1 MIILV
6 TSVHVL
12 VCLGLIVVVLLQ
24 TGKGT
29 DMGAAFGGGSS
40 STVFGSSGA
49 GNFLTRVTTG
59 MAVVF
64 MLTCL
69 TLGYFAEQRPVSSIF
84 DSVTPPTPTGG
95 AAAPADVPA
104 ANVPPTESPEKPSE
118 APASP

>member
-6 TSVHVL
+6 TTVHII

-29 DMGAAFGGGSS
+29 DMGAAFGGGAST
-40 STVFGSSGA
+40 TVFGGSGA

-69 TLGYFAEQRPVSSIF
+69 TLGYFAEQGPVSSIF
-84 DSVTPPTPTGG
+84 DSVAPQAQSTPVP
-95 AAAPADVPA
+95 ADAPAPA
-104 ANVPPTESPEKPSE
+104 AVP
-118 APASP
+118 PASP

>member
-6 TSVHVL
+6 TTVHIL

-40 STVFGSSGA
+40 ATVFGSSGA
-49 GNFLTRVTTG
+49 GNFLTRLTTG

-69 TLGYFAEQRPVSSIF
+69 TLGYFAEQGPVSSIF
-84 DSVTPPTPTGG
+84 DNVTPQAETG
-95 AAAPADVPA
+95 AAPAPEGA
-104 ANVPPTESPEKPSE
+104 EKP
-118 APASP
+118 AQPPASP

>member
-6 TSVHVL
+6 TTVHVL

-40 STVFGSSGA
+40 ATVFGSSGA
-49 GNFLTRVTTG
+49 GNFLTRMTTG

-64 MLTCL
+64 MLTSL
-69 TLGYFAEQRPVSSIF
+69 TLGYFAEQGPVSSIF
-84 DSVTPPTPTGG
+84 DS
-95 AAAPADVPA
+95 AAPQAQTEAVPA
-104 ANVPPTESPEKPSE
+104 ANVPASPEKPAE

>member
-6 TSVHVL
+6 TTVHIL

-29 DMGAAFGGGSS
+29 DMGAAFGGGAST
-40 STVFGSSGA
+40 TVFGGSGA
-49 GNFLTRVTTG
+49 GNFLTRLTTG

-69 TLGYFAEQRPVSSIF
+69 TLGYFAEQGPVSSIF
-84 DSVTPPTPTGG
+84 ETVAPQTRT
-95 AAAPADVPA
+95 APAVPA
-104 ANVPPTESPEKPSE
+104 AESPEQPP
-118 APASP
+118 APPASP

>member
-6 TSVHVL
+6 TTVHVL

-49 GNFLTRVTTG
+49 GNFLTRMTTG

-69 TLGYFAEQRPVSSIF
+69 TLGYFAEQGPVSSIF
-84 DSVTPPTPTGG
+84 DSVTPQAQTGG
-95 AAAPADVPA
+95 AAAPANVPA
-104 ANVPPTESPEKPSE
+104 TGSPEKPAA

>member
-6 TSVHVL
+6 TTVHVL
-12 VCLGLIVVVLLQ
+12 VSLGLIVVVLLQ

-40 STVFGSSGA
+40 TTVFGGSGA

-69 TLGYFAEQRPVSSIF
+69 TLGYFAEQRPGSSVF
-84 DSVTPPTPTGG
+84 DSVNPSAGTGD
-95 AAAPADVPA
+95 APAATDAPA
-104 ANVPPTESPEKPSE
+104 AQSPEKPPE